1 MADVFASGRIVDI
14 VIAFMAVEA
23 MALLLLRHRLGF
35 RVPAIDVALL
45 LVPGFCLL
53 MAMRAA
59 LSGSD
64 WPVMAAWLLAALA
77 AHLADLARRARHW
90 VR

>member
-23 MALLLLRHRLGF
+23 VVLLALRHRFGLHLQ
-35 RVPAIDVALL
+35 AIDVTLL

-59 LSGSD
+59 LSGGD
-64 WPVMAAWLLAALA
+64 WTVMAAWLLAALF
-77 AHLADLARRARHW
+77 AHLADLVRRARHS